1 MDIPLPQAAN
11 EPRDTAMQPR
21 RILVIDDDACIGI
34 AIQTIMG
41 RHRYET
47 VLASRACAGIEALQQ
62 SHFGVVMVDIF
73 MPGLSGLDTIEHI
86 RRLSSVPIIAMS
98 GFRLKSPADSV
109 DYLGMAA
116 VRGATLCMR
125 KPFQAAQLIEA
136 VEWSGGLRVQ
146 LEGSTH

>member
-98 GFRLKSPADSV
+98 GFHLRNSAEAV
-109 DYLGMAA
+109 DYLDMATQ
-116 VRGATLCMR
+116 RGASLCMR
-125 KPFQAAQLIEA
+125 KPFQPSQLIDA
-136 VEWSGGLRVQ
+136 VERSVGLWRSI
-146 LEGSTH
+146 EG